1 MDDGPHSIKYGRPA
15 RACAQGGGG
24 AQWAREHGMSDSE
37 EATPEVAPAH
47 TDVRTS
53 FSQRDLAIV
62 VGLGALA
69 IIAGTVLGLIYTT

>member
-1 MDDGPHSIKYGRPA
+1 
-15 RACAQGGGG
+15 
-24 AQWAREHGMSDSE
+24 MSDSE

-47 TDVRTS
+47 TDVRTT